1 MISTSTQWLYI
12 VLLMVTASPAYA
24 QEVPGVI
31 AVAVISPVIMVLLAG
46 ILGWLERSPIS
57 GLRHIGLIVLWV
69 FAFVLLARSV
79 TTDLLI
85 WTPLVFYSIHS
96 LYILIRLVASLR
108 KRHGTGES
116 DAL

>member
-1 MISTSTQWLYI
+1 MI
-12 VLLMVTASPAYA
+12 TAPPAYA

-57 GLRHIGLIVLWV
+57 GLRHIGLIVLWFV
-69 FAFVLLARSV
+69 AFVLLARSV

-85 WTPLVFYSIHS
+85 WTPLVIYCIHS
-96 LYILIRLVASLR
+96 LYLIIRLLARFR
-108 KRHGTGES
+108 KRRGTGES
-116 DAL
+116 DESQEDYSARK